1 MSLLPFTVLPMIDVF
16 WASRLPV
23 GSISYLGYSNRI
35 VIALTAIVVQG
46 ISVVLFPHLSE
57 LLANNQTA
65 AFRSRAQDA
74 IKMILFIMFPLA
86 VLVGVLRRPLLEV
99 FLVRGNFTILAA
111 ARVAQVLPLYLLG
124 TIWMAA
130 MNLVSRGFFAL
141 RDYSTPALA
150 GLGGIV
156 FYFISS
162 GLLIGRFSYVGV
174 GIAYAGFWLLT
185 FVLQTY
191 LLGRAVGTFFTPDL
205 FLFLGKVTLS
215 ALLTGIVVGLLYHP
229 RSAALLGLVSTL
241 LAAGVGAGTFFAI
254 GHFVFRVPQCRMLL
268 DIVGRR
274 HAAAATAVNN

>member
-1 MSLLPFTVLPMIDVF
+1 LIDVF

-46 ISVVLFPHLSE
+46 ISVVLFPHLSQ

-65 AFRSRAQDA
+65 AFRSRAQEA

-86 VLVGVLRRPLLEV
+86 VLVGVLRSSLLEV
-99 FLVRGNFTILAA
+99 LLVRGNFSSLAA
-111 ARVAQVLPLYLLG
+111 AQVAQVLPLYLLG

-150 GLGGIV
+150 GIGGI
-156 FYFISS
+156 FLYFISV

-174 GIAYAGFWLLT
+174 GFAYAGFWPLM
-185 FVLQTY
+185 FFLQLY
-191 LLGRAVGTFFTPDL
+191 LLGRIVGTFFTPDL
-205 FLFLGKVTLS
+205 FLFLGKVALS
-215 ALLTGIVVGLLYHP
+215 ALLTGTAVDLLIHSKSIAP
-229 RSAALLGLVSTL
+229 LGLAGIL

-254 GHFVFRVPQCRMLL
+254 GHFVFRVPQCRTLL
-268 DIVGRR
+268 DIIGRR
-274 HAAAATAVNN
+274 HAAAAATLNT